1 MNKLPTL
8 IFATQNL
15 NKIKEVQALLQ
26 NFYKVQSLAELGC
39 DEDIPET
46 ADTFA
51 GNAEIK
57 SRYVF
62 ARWQSD
68 CFADDSGLEVK
79 ALNGAPGVFSARYA
93 GTPKNDPA
101 NVQKLLQ
108 EVKGIK
114 NREARFV
121 TVICLM
127 VNGKTYFFEGEVK
140 GTLTEEIRGENGFG
154 YDPVFIPEGHHQTFA
169 EMTPEQKN
177 KFSHRSRALA
187 KMSLFLQNIKRH

>member
-39 DEDIPET
+39 NADIPET

-57 SRYVF
+57 SRYVY
-62 ARWQSD
+62 ARWRSD
-68 CFADDSGLEVK
+68 CFADDRGLEVK

-93 GTPKNDPA
+93 
-101 NVQKLLQ
+101 
-108 EVKGIK
+108 
-114 NREARFV
+114 
-121 TVICLM
+121 
-127 VNGKTYFFEGEVK
+127 
-140 GTLTEEIRGENGFG
+140 
-154 YDPVFIPEGHHQTFA
+154 
-169 EMTPEQKN
+169 
-177 KFSHRSRALA
+177 
-187 KMSLFLQNIKRH
+187 

>member
-39 DEDIPET
+39 NADIPET

-57 SRYVF
+57 SRYVY
-62 ARWQSD
+62 ARWRSD

-108 EVKGIK
+108 EMKGIK

-169 EMTPEQKN
+169 EMTPVQKN
-177 KFSHRSRALA
+177 KLSHRSRALA